1 MNEEKR
7 KQLHGQIAS
16 ILALLGDV
24 TQGKYGAIDTDLP
37 EHHPMGAL
45 IRGVNEA
52 IASLGAAK
60 ERTREYLGEL
70 EEKLAVI
77 ERQRAAIR
85 ELSTPVIE
93 VWDGVL
99 CLPIVGILD
108 TVRSLDLTQTVLH
121 GVVEKRA
128 RCVIVDVTGIGVM
141 DTRTVDQL
149 IRMAKAVALLDAR
162 CYVTGISPVIAQ
174 TLDQMGVDL
183 STVATR
189 RTLRD
194 ALQEY
199 VLERRRA
206 RQALAEMQQPFSP
219 EPAGEPPADGSE

>member
-1 MNEEKR
+1 MDEERR
-7 KQLHGQIAS
+7 KVVYDQVGE
-16 ILALLGDV
+16 ILALLGEV
-24 TQGKYGAIDTDLP
+24 TEGKYRSIDTDLP
-37 EHHPMGAL
+37 ETDAMGAL
-45 IRGVNEA
+45 VRGINEA
-52 IASLGAAK
+52 VAALATSR
-60 ERTREYLGEL
+60 ERAREYMGEL
-70 EEKLAVI
+70 EEKLSVI
-77 ERQRAAIR
+77 ERQQEAIR

-108 TVRSLDLTQTVLH
+108 TSRSVDLTQAVLH

-149 IRMAKAVALLDAR
+149 IRMAKGVALLDAR
-162 CYVTGISPVIAQ
+162 CYVTGISPLIAQ
-174 TLDQMGVDL
+174 TLDQMGIDL

-199 VLERRRA
+199 VTQRRRA
-206 RQALAEMQQPFSP
+206 RQAARAQLP
-219 EPAGEPPADGSE
+219 EPAAGGERAAGDGE

>member
-1 MNEEKR
+1 MGESKREEIY
-7 KQLHGQIAS
+7 QHIGD
-16 ILALLGDV
+16 ILALLSDV
-24 TQGKYGAIDTDLP
+24 TEGKYRSLETDLDDTDP
-37 EHHPMGAL
+37 IGAL
-45 IRGVNEA
+45 IRGVNDA
-52 IASLGAAK
+52 VAALAAGE
-60 ERTREYLGEL
+60 ERAGQYLTEL

-77 ERQRAAIR
+77 ERQQSAIR

-108 TVRSLDLTQTVLH
+108 TGRSLDLTQAVLH
-121 GVVEKRA
+121 GVVDRRA

-149 IRMAKAVALLDAR
+149 VRMAKAVGLLDAR
-162 CYVTGISPVIAQ
+162 CYVTGISPLIAQ

-183 STVATR
+183 SKVATR

-199 VLERRRA
+199 VLERRQAARPARA
-206 RQALAEMQQPFSP
+206 TAAVAAQPAETNRESDP
-219 EPAGEPPADGSE
+219 

>member
-1 MNEEKR
+1 MNDDRRRDLED
-7 KQLHGQIAS
+7 QVSA
-16 ILALLGDV
+16 ILDLLGDV
-24 TQGKYGAIDTDLP
+24 TAGKYRSLETALPDT
-37 EHHPMGAL
+37 HPMGAL

-52 IASLGAAK
+52 IAALASAQ
-60 ERTREYLGEL
+60 ERAREYLTEL

-77 ERQRAAIR
+77 ERQRTAIR

-108 TVRSLDLTQTVLH
+108 TGRSLDLTQVVLH

-194 ALQEY
+194 ALQQY
-199 VLERRRA
+199 VLERRR
-206 RQALAEMQQPFSP
+206 RQEQSWF
-219 EPAGEPPADGSE
+219 EPASGPTDLLPDRTD